1 MSQLEAYIFNFR
13 KIEIKK
19 PVFISGM
26 ARSGTT
32 FTTHLLFSSENFSSL
47 QYKDLPFY
55 KIIILW
61 SYFSRIYYGYEKF
74 SERIHGDKLLVSIN
88 SPDSFEELIWKN
100 NLDNYLSSGF
110 YQKINENYIN
120 NNLLNDL
127 TNLIKKTLYI
137 KKKNRY
143 LSKNNYNIFR
153 LKYLF
158 NHYKDSNSILLF
170 RDPIDTIN
178 SLVKVHYNFI
188 NLEKNNKTF
197 GEELEILGHHEFG
210 PKRKAFNIGENY
222 ERTTKYWTNGDDYNG
237 YLLQW
242 IDLYSFVLREYKDL
256 IVSKK
261 ILLLQFTNNLNTDFC
276 NKIVNFC
283 KINNSDKLFEYFKK
297 FSSYPTKKNGIEI
310 NIEKKYIE
318 ESYKIFEQLI
328 KLSNK

>member
-61 SYFSRIYYGYEKF
+61 SYFSKIYYGYEKM

-88 SPDSFEELIWKN
+88 SPDAFEELIWKN
-100 NLDNYLSSGF
+100 NLNNYLNSGF
-110 YQKINENYIN
+110 YKNVNESYIN
-120 NNLLNDL
+120 NNLQNEL

-158 NHYKDSNSILLF
+158 NLYKNSNSILLF
-170 RDPIDTIN
+170 RDPIETIS
-178 SLVKVHYNFI
+178 SLVKVHNNFI
-188 NLEKNNKTF
+188 KLGENNKDF

-210 PKRKAFNIGENY
+210 PKRKAFDIGKNY
-222 ERTTKYWTNGDDYNG
+222 EKTIKYWNNGNDYNG

-242 IDLYSFVLREYKDL
+242 IDLYSYVLSEYKDL
-256 IVSKK
+256 IDSKK
-261 ILLLQFTNNLNTDFC
+261 ILLLQFSNNLNTDFC
-276 NKIVNFC
+276 NKLINFC
-283 KINNSDKLFEYFKK
+283 EINNKEKLFKYFKK
-297 FSSYPTKKNGIEI
+297 FSSYPTKKDEIEI
-310 NIEKKYIE
+310 NLEKKYID
-318 ESYKIFEQLI
+318 ESYKIFDKLI

>member
-1 MSQLEAYIFNFR
+1 
-13 KIEIKK
+13 
-19 PVFISGM
+19 M

-61 SYFSRIYYGYEKF
+61 SYFSKIYYGYEKM

-88 SPDSFEELIWKN
+88 SPDAFEELIWKN
-100 NLDNYLSSGF
+100 NLNNYLNSGF
-110 YQKINENYIN
+110 YKNVNESYIN
-120 NNLLNDL
+120 NNLQNEL

-158 NHYKDSNSILLF
+158 NLYKNSNSILLF
-170 RDPIDTIN
+170 RDPIETIS
-178 SLVKVHYNFI
+178 SLVKVHNNFI
-188 NLEKNNKTF
+188 KLGENNKDF

-210 PKRKAFNIGENY
+210 PKRKAFDIGKNY
-222 ERTTKYWTNGDDYNG
+222 EKTIKYWNNGNDYNG

-242 IDLYSFVLREYKDL
+242 IDLYSYVLSEYKDL
-256 IVSKK
+256 IDSKK
-261 ILLLQFTNNLNTDFC
+261 ILLLQFSNNLNTDFC
-276 NKIVNFC
+276 NKLINFC
-283 KINNSDKLFEYFKK
+283 EINNKEKLFKYFKK
-297 FSSYPTKKNGIEI
+297 FSSYPTKKDEIEI
-310 NIEKKYIE
+310 NLEKKYID
-318 ESYKIFEQLI
+318 ESYKIFDKLI